1 MQTCER
7 RYYSL
12 FALCLALV
20 PLLTISFPRAIAYVP
35 ALAGLAGFAAYYFV
49 FRVKPVLSC
58 PAIVISGAIAII
70 MFVSSLWAIDPDQS
84 LERALKTSPLLI
96 AGALFISCIMMI
108 RIDLLRPYLRFLPWA
123 LFFTALAVAIE
134 LGLNFPLYRAI
145 RGEFDIELSRSVF
158 NRATVTVILLLIPT
172 LAIMA
177 RYYSRKI
184 CALAF
189 LITIMPLL
197 LLGESQSA
205 QLALI
210 VGGMTYFLF
219 PCRWKWVWPVTAVLI
234 YVLMLALPF
243 IFIWAFNQWA
253 ADVQTMPVLGRGG
266 GNAGSRMEIWDYV
279 SRYALQNPLYGYG
292 VEATKQV
299 PHFDSHELYQKGH
312 TILHPHNYALQ
323 LWMEFG
329 VIGITLCGAMM
340 GWLLMQ
346 MGKLAVPQARVAVS
360 TLFAVLVVSS
370 TGYGLWQGWWLGLLF
385 AVCAYTLIAV
395 RLAGQN
401 DNSMTNAQS

>member
-1 MQTCER
+1 MQECER
-7 RYYSL
+7 RYYGL
-12 FALCLALV
+12 FAACLALV

-35 ALAGLAGFAAYYFV
+35 ALAGVAGFAAYYFV
-49 FRVKPVLSC
+49 FRVKPVLSR
-58 PAIVISGAIAII
+58 PAILISGGIVAL
-70 MFVSSLWAIDPDQS
+70 MFVSSLWAIDPEQS

-108 RIDLLRPYLRFLPWA
+108 RIDLLRPHLRFLPWA
-123 LFFTALAVAIE
+123 VFITALAVAIE
-134 LGLNFPLYRAI
+134 LGLNFPLYRMI
-145 RGEFDIELSRSVF
+145 RGEFDIELSRSIF
-158 NRATVTVILLLIPT
+158 NRATVTVILLLIPA
-172 LAIMA
+172 LAIMGH
-177 RYYSRKI
+177 YYSRKI
-184 CALAF
+184 CALVF
-189 LITIMPLL
+189 LCTIIPLL

-205 QLALI
+205 QLALMI
-210 VGGMTYFLF
+210 GGLVYFLY
-219 PCRWKWVWPVTAVLI
+219 PCRWKAIWPVTAVLI
-234 YVLMLALPF
+234 YSFMLALPF

-299 PHFDSHELYQKGH
+299 PHFDTQQLYQKGD

-360 TLFAVLVVSS
+360 TLFTVLVVSS

-385 AVCAYTLIAV
+385 TVCAYMLIV
-395 RLAGQN
+395 IRLAES
-401 DNSMTNAQS
+401 DIRPMTNQ

>member
-1 MQTCER
+1 MQECER
-7 RYYSL
+7 RYYGL
-12 FALCLALV
+12 FAACLALV

-35 ALAGLAGFAAYYFV
+35 ALAGVAGFAAYYFV
-49 FRVKPVLSC
+49 FRVKPVLSR
-58 PAIVISGAIAII
+58 PAILISGGIVAL
-70 MFVSSLWAIDPDQS
+70 MFVSSLWAIDPEQS

-108 RIDLLRPYLRFLPWA
+108 RIDLLRPHLRFLPWA
-123 LFFTALAVAIE
+123 VFITALAVAIE
-134 LGLNFPLYRAI
+134 LGLNFPLYRMI
-145 RGEFDIELSRSVF
+145 RGEFDIELSRSIF

-172 LAIMA
+172 LAIMGH
-177 RYYSRKI
+177 YYSRKI
-184 CALAF
+184 CALVF
-189 LITIMPLL
+189 LCTIMPLL

-205 QLALI
+205 QLALMI
-210 VGGMTYFLF
+210 GGLVYFLY
-219 PCRWKWVWPVTAVLI
+219 PCRWKAIWPMTAILI
-234 YVLMLALPF
+234 YGFMLALPF

-299 PHFDSHELYQKGH
+299 PHFDTQQLYQKGD

-360 TLFAVLVVSS
+360 TLFTVLVVSS

-385 AVCAYTLIAV
+385 TVCAYMLIV
-395 RLAGQN
+395 IRLAES
-401 DNSMTNAQS
+401 DIRPMTNQ

>member
-12 FALCLALV
+12 FAVCLALV
-20 PLLTISFPRAIAYVP
+20 PLLTISFPRAIAYIP
-35 ALAGLAGFAAYYFV
+35 ALAGVAGFAAYYFV
-49 FRVKPVLSC
+49 FRARPVLSR
-58 PAIVISGAIAII
+58 PAVLISGVIVALMIL
-70 MFVSSLWAIDPDQS
+70 SSLWAIDPEQS

-96 AGALFISCIMMI
+96 AGALLISCIMMM
-108 RIDLLRPYLRFLPWA
+108 RLEGLRPYLRFLPWA
-123 LFFTALAVAIE
+123 LLITALAVAIE
-134 LGLNFPLYRAI
+134 LGLNFPLYRMI

-172 LAIMA
+172 LAIMGH
-177 RYYSRKI
+177 YYSRKV
-184 CALAF
+184 CALASA
-189 LITIMPLL
+189 LTIMPLL

-210 VGGMTYFLF
+210 VGGVVYFLF
-219 PCRWKWVWPVTAVLI
+219 PCRWKLIWPVTAVLI
-234 YVLMLALPF
+234 YVFMLALPF

-266 GNAGSRMEIWDYV
+266 GNAGARMEIWDYV

-299 PHFDSHELYQKGH
+299 PHFDTQQLYQKGD

-323 LWMEFG
+323 IWMEFG

-340 GWLLMQ
+340 GWMLMQ

-360 TLFAVLVVSS
+360 TLSAVLVVAS

-385 AVCAYTLIAV
+385 TVCAYTLIV
-395 RLAGQN
+395 IRLAGQG
-401 DNSMTNAQS
+401 DHSMTNQ